1 MAGVGPLG
9 PKGEI
14 PVAWSRPNERP
25 PIKEGFVHHP
35 HPHADAPRHHIT
47 LPVIETER
55 LWLTGFHDG
64 QLEAFTRIQYD
75 PRVAEWFGGL
85 PDPPHGAARQREE
98 TWRTMAMFLGH
109 WALRGYGIWA
119 VEEKLTG
126 RFIGRAGLWNPEGW
140 PGVEVGWLVDP
151 DLWGAGYATEAGRA
165 ALDFAFAHLLIDNQA
180 LEQVISVTVPHN
192 AASRRVM
199 TKLGLIDTA
208 ERVQLRG
215 HTQVLYRITREQ
227 WMADVRPPPSAFTN
241 PPQQR

>member
-1 MAGVGPLG
+1 M
-9 PKGEI
+9 
-14 PVAWSRPNERP
+14 
-25 PIKEGFVHHP
+25 
-35 HPHADAPRHHIT
+35 
-47 LPVIETER
+47 
-55 LWLTGFHDG
+55 TGFHDG
-64 QLEAFTRIQYD
+64 HLEAFTRIQYD

-85 PDPPHGAARQREE
+85 PDPPHDAARQREE
-98 TWRTMAMFLGH
+98 TWRIMTMFLGH

-119 VEEKLTG
+119 VEEKSTG

-199 TKLGLIDTA
+199 TKLGLSDTGDSL
-208 ERVQLRG
+208 QLRG
-215 HTQVLYRITREQ
+215 HRQVLYRITREQ

-241 PPQQR
+241 PPQRR